1 MNMAHKKEL
10 LELVL
15 ARNNLASKNWLAF
28 LNNFLAY
35 FLRHT
40 LHVLLQSVADQ
51 LNYCS
56 RLGNIF
62 EVFLHFCST
71 YVYTNFPSLFF
82 RQNLIRVLNATD
94 ALTQPVVAA
103 AAGGPHARR
112 YARIGVLTSDQSRS
126 IWVAKSTKKY
136 LPSMCTNSDEV
147 ITTKCVS
154 IDTKYR

>member
-1 MNMAHKKEL
+1 MTINEHGTQEEL

-15 ARNNLASKNWLAF
+15 AWNLAKNWWAF
-28 LNNFLAY
+28 LTIFWLISWD
-35 FLRHT
+35 T

-126 IWVAKSTKKY
+126 IWVFRWGISKVNK
-136 LPSMCTNSDEV
+136 
-147 ITTKCVS
+147 
-154 IDTKYR
+154 

>member
-1 MNMAHKKEL
+1 MAHKKEL
-10 LELVL
+10 LELVVGL
-15 ARNNLASKNWLAF
+15 KQFGKKLIGF
-28 LNNFLAY
+28 FNNFLAY

-82 RQNLIRVLNATD
+82 QTKSN
-94 ALTQPVVAA
+94 P
-103 AAGGPHARR
+103 
-112 YARIGVLTSDQSRS
+112 RS
-126 IWVAKSTKKY
+126 
-136 LPSMCTNSDEV
+136 
-147 ITTKCVS
+147 
-154 IDTKYR
+154 

>member
-1 MNMAHKKEL
+1 MTINEHGTQERVVRVGFGLKLGKKL
-10 LELVL
+10 MG
-15 ARNNLASKNWLAF
+15 F
-28 LNNFLAY
+28 FNNFLAY

-103 AAGGPHARR
+103 RRRRQAGPTLDATLESAYLHR
-112 YARIGVLTSDQSRS
+112 
-126 IWVAKSTKKY
+126 TKVV
-136 LPSMCTNSDEV
+136 E
-147 ITTKCVS
+147 
-154 IDTKYR
+154 

>member
-1 MNMAHKKEL
+1 MTINEHGTQEEL

-94 ALTQPVVAA
+94 ALTQPVVQAA
-103 AAGGPHARR
+103 AANMAAGGPHARR
-112 YARIGVLTSDQSRS
+112 YARIGVNRRTY
-126 IWVAKSTKKY
+126 IGPKS
-136 LPSMCTNSDEV
+136 
-147 ITTKCVS
+147 
-154 IDTKYR
+154 